1 MGPMWNDLLV
11 MTIPLADKV
20 LRTIAVYLVIT
31 ILLRLAG
38 KRLMAQMNN
47 LDLVVVLLLSN
58 VVQNAIIGPDNS
70 LLGGVIGAVV
80 LIGANAGLD
89 RLSQRF
95 PHLAWLLEGSSTV
108 LVNDGVMDARALRRV
123 GTTKREFGAV
133 LHLQGADEISEVASA
148 ILEPGG
154 QIDVRL
160 KADERAVNKREFD
173 AAIAVLKRAIADAGG
188 CPPAVPATTTLG
200 S

>member
-1 MGPMWNDLLV
+1 MSV
-11 MTIPLADKV
+11 PLADKV
-20 LRTIAVYLVIT
+20 LRTIAVYLIIT
-31 ILLRLAG
+31 LLLRVAG

-89 RLSQRF
+89 RVAQRW
-95 PHLAWLLEGSSTV
+95 PRVGDLLDGSSTT
-108 LVNDGVMDARALRRV
+108 LVSDGVVDRAALRRL
-123 GTTKREFGAV
+123 GITHREFGAA

-148 ILEPGG
+148 VLEPGG
-154 QIDVRL
+154 QVDVRL
-160 KADERAVNKREFD
+160 KEEERTVNKRELD
-173 AAIAVLKRAIADAGG
+173 AAVAELKDAIAAL
-188 CPPAVPATTTLG
+188 AR
-200 S
+200 